1 MPLTAPL
8 VRPGG
13 ELVLLKGASASTEI
27 DGAQKQ
33 LRKFG
38 ISDARVEVVGEGLL
52 DEPTRVVRGT
62 VTRP

>member
-1 MPLTAPL
+1 M

-13 ELVLLKGASASTEI
+13 ELVLLKGASAATEI
-27 DGAQKQ
+27 EGAQKQ

-38 ISDARVEVVGEGLL
+38 ITDARVEVVGEGLL